1 MTSMPEANPAW
12 RSGVS
17 LAACLVLVGLSACAS
32 ETEGGSTASAAGLSL
47 QSTLPAAPAE
57 ASEVLVA
64 WNVSSG
70 PEDYAYIWGRA
81 AVTDDSFKLNLPN
94 PPPAE
99 AINSYGLGVGLLV
112 VMPVAAGVPDGRQ
125 SESDE
130 DKFEQVTGASERHA
144 IIYVDRERA
153 EAEISAASPD
163 EVAEAREHWLFDF
176 EAGYS
181 CGVGK
186 EAAPGETFDSYQP
199 IGCDAVQIRMG
210 NGEFDFPDWT

>member
-1 MTSMPEANPAW
+1 MTSTPVTNPAC
-12 RSGVS
+12 RRRAS

-32 ETEGGSTASAAGLSL
+32 EIEGGSSASSTGLSL
-47 QSTLPAAPAE
+47 QDTLPAAPTV

-70 PEDYAYIWGRA
+70 PDDYAYIWGRA
-81 AVTDDSFKLNLPN
+81 DVLDGSFELDLPS

-99 AINSYGLGVGLLV
+99 AMNSYGLGVGLLV
-112 VMPVAAGVPDGRQ
+112 VMPTAAGIADGRQ
-125 SESDE
+125 SESEE
-130 DKFEQVTGASERHA
+130 DKFEEVTGASERHA

-153 EAEISAASPD
+153 AAEIS
-163 EVAEAREHWLFDF
+163 EAREHWLFDF
-176 EAGYS
+176 ETGYG

-210 NGEFDFPDWT
+210 NGGFDFPDWT